1 MEESQGYTAEAYF
14 PEQMREHSQN
24 HGEDQ
29 GLHERLAELLR
40 DSRYEESDR
49 GPERMAVPQNTDVH
63 LETVETAAYAEE
75 EAVGTRSAEMG
86 SL

>member
-1 MEESQGYTAEAYF
+1 
-14 PEQMREHSQN
+14 
-24 HGEDQ
+24 
-29 GLHERLAELLR
+29 
-40 DSRYEESDR
+40 
-49 GPERMAVPQNTDVH
+49 MAVPQNTDVH